1 MNKIC
6 ILDFFNLTCYI
17 TLTSVQIFIVGVF
30 FSASFYY
37 YSFSL
42 CVAMKLQDIW
52 KENKVGM
59 FPIERKV
66 Q

>member
-1 MNKIC
+1 MLISKMNKIC

-42 CVAMKLQDIW
+42 CVAMKLQDI
-52 KENKVGM
+52 
-59 FPIERKV
+59 
-66 Q
+66 